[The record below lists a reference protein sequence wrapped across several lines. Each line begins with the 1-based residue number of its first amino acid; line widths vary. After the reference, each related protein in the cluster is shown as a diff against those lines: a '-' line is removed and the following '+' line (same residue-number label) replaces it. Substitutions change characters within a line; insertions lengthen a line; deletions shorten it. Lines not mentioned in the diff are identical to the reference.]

1 MKEKYFNLLQSDLK
15 SLVVSESARSL
26 FIDFFML
33 VQDVSRLQAV
43 DLGEGVVRLE
53 YNSFQGVVTLYWNSL
68 INFIGVSYHEVN
80 PLVMHLD
87 NTQEYSV
94 VDNIKKIVVLRT
106 KSYLIAMGE
115 RNTLIEY
122 YVGVYSE
129 LLRSSSNVREFIEKN
144 NLVEIRKV

>member
-1 MKEKYFNLLQSDLK
+1 MKEKYLELLQSDLK

-33 VQDVSRLQAV
+33 VQEPSRLKAV
-43 DLGEGVVRLE
+43 ELCDGVVRLE

-68 INFIGVSYHEVN
+68 INFIGVSAYEVN
-80 PLVMHLD
+80 PLALHLD
-87 NTQEYSV
+87 TTQEYSV
-94 VDNIKKIVVLRT
+94 VDNIKKVVVLRT

-122 YVGVYSE
+122 YLGVYSE
-129 LLRSSSNVREFIEKN
+129 LLGSYSNVREFIEKN
-144 NLVEIRKV
+144 NLIEIRKA